1 MRNVKWSIWPVKPL
15 RGTVHVGV
23 AIDEWLDGLA
33 RSRESLKRARCIG
46 EGHVRARARMARFV
60 AWLEEMPACGER
72 SEVIY
77 ETVCCMSPELAVRLV
92 PSWCTVRWLSM
103 RVEFKWWRRMCDVLS
118 EPVAAAEAVRD
129 AMLAS
134 PEWAS
139 LPWQRDPEVSRG

>member
-1 MRNVKWSIWPVKPL
+1 
-15 RGTVHVGV
+15 
-23 AIDEWLDGLA
+23 
-33 RSRESLKRARCIG
+33 
-46 EGHVRARARMARFV
+46 
-60 AWLEEMPACGER
+60 MPACDER

-92 PSWCTVRWLSM
+92 SSWCTVRWLSM

-129 AMLAS
+129 TMLAS

-139 LPWQRDPEVSRG
+139 LPWQRDPSEVSRG